1 MKKIGSGAVGRS
13 ISLTLSHSLLALTLL
28 ILPVPATVK
37 SDNEPTFTTIDFP
50 GANISTAWAINS
62 EGDIIGS
69 YTYGDQHPQ
78 VGTIIDQPGYGFILS
93 PDGFTSIQLPGAFH
107 TLPYAINDSGTI
119 VGVYEEAF
127 NNKPNRKVHCFQLSL
142 GYLTSF
148 DFPGAKSNSA
158 WGINSAGDIVGRYV
172 AVDGTAHGFLL
183 HDGEFT
189 SIDYPG
195 AISTWARGI
204 TPSGDIMGLYTAA
217 DGTGHG
223 FILRD
228 GEFTS
233 IDYPGAIFTN
243 ALGINAPGDIV
254 GRYDSA
260 DGRQHGYVLRN
271 IGCGNCVRDCD
282 SADGRQP
289 CDVLRKGRFTSIDF
303 PGASRTVARELTC
316 EARSWE
322 NTSYRPAVKLTP
334 F

>member
-158 WGINSAGDIVGRYV
+158 WGFNSAGDIVR
-172 AVDGTAHGFLL
+172 
-183 HDGEFT
+183 
-189 SIDYPG
+189 
-195 AISTWARGI
+195 
-204 TPSGDIMGLYTAA
+204 
-217 DGTGHG
+217 
-223 FILRD
+223 
-228 GEFTS
+228 
-233 IDYPGAIFTN
+233 
-243 ALGINAPGDIV
+243 
-254 GRYDSA
+254 RYDSA

-303 PGASRTVARELTC
+303 PGASRTVARGINLRGEIVGEYIISPGGKAHAFLL
-316 EARSWE
+316 S
-322 NTSYRPAVKLTP
+322 
-334 F
+334 